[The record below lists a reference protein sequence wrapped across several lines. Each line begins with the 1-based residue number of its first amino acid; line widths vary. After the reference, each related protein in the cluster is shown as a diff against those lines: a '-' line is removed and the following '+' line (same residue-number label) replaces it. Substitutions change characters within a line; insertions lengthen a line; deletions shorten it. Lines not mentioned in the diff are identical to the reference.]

1 MVDYQF
7 LGMVA
12 VVLAVVT
19 RGSVLPVLV
28 MTACIALVMVAYEV
42 GARRYRRR
50 HARSAGPSAAGSP
63 ATSDKE
69 LNRWMSVVDRLLH
82 SPD

>member
-19 RGSVLPVLV
+19 RGSLLPVLV
-28 MTACIALVMVAYEV
+28 LTALIALVMVAYEAA
-42 GARRYRRR
+42 ARRYRRR
-50 HARSAGPSAAGSP
+50 DTHAVGPDASSAPTA
-63 ATSDKE
+63 SDHE
-69 LNRWMSVVDRLLH
+69 LNRWMSVVDRVLRT
-82 SPD
+82 PD